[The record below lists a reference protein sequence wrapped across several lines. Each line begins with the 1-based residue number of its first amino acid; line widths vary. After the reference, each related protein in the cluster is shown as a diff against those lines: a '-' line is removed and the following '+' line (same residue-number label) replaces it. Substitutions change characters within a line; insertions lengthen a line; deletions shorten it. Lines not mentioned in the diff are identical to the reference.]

1 MAQVVKS
8 DKLDQDSDPSVPVP
22 TVPAPSKKPPIK
34 AVAPKM
40 TANTNAPGFF
50 AIYKRSQGYWTR
62 MGTAIAATVIG
73 ACVAYNLYKYLPP
86 FLPMPEQGSMSNEQF
101 AFATAQAE
109 TLHTHIAL
117 GVSLGFL
124 AVYALVGWYLMN
136 KPSNVEFLIATD
148 VEMKKVNWTSRRE
161 LIGSTKVVV
170 SFMFLTA
177 IFLFAVDMIFRL
189 LMQLIGVLNK
199 GAPF

>member
-1 MAQVVKS
+1 
-8 DKLDQDSDPSVPVP
+8 
-22 TVPAPSKKPPIK
+22 
-34 AVAPKM
+34 
-40 TANTNAPGFF
+40 
-50 AIYKRSQGYWTR
+50 
-62 MGTAIAATVIG
+62 
-73 ACVAYNLYKYLPP
+73 
-86 FLPMPEQGSMSNEQF
+86 
-101 AFATAQAE
+101 
-109 TLHTHIAL
+109 
-117 GVSLGFL
+117 
-124 AVYALVGWYLMN
+124 VYALVGWYLMN